1 MLGMSLAPDDIE
13 DIKQLMAANNRALLA
28 EFEKTLDRKLDQK
41 LEQKLEQK
49 LQPIRNDIKEL
60 ADFVRNTI
68 DTTNEVTGEQIDD
81 HERRITKLEQVTI

>member
-1 MLGMSLAPDDIE
+1 MSLAPDDIE